1 MTKNAEFDAVSDG
14 QILRVRVDY
23 DGDMTILSPVVDLEY
38 EIAYAAMGGRKS
50 PELLFT
56 EEWEETPIKV
66 FLGKMSHS
74 AILTRQR
81 HLIAL
86 DWAEHVMPIYVAS
99 FPDKQEQV
107 ADIIKRARN
116 RFTHERECTSYTDEG
131 VKDQKSIKALDNN
144 ASEWSRE
151 NNEYTAWFAISSLRS
166 LLLHNLLFCANAAA
180 TAAGHL
186 ASNDYTPEF
195 YQAYH
200 AERLWQ
206 IRRIIDVANTLEKT
220 KKRKNAPKNW
230 PPLGATP

>member
-14 QILRVRVDY
+14 QILRVRIDY
-23 DGDMTILSPVVDLEY
+23 DGEMTILSPVVDLEY

-81 HLIAL
+81 YLIAL
-86 DWAEHVMPIYVAS
+86 DWVEHVIPIYTAQFPNKQQQFMDLIEDARKLLHHGNLLIAHVPDQVWKLKEQANHWAS
-99 FPDKQEQV
+99 L
-107 ADIIKRARN
+107 N
-116 RFTHERECTSYTDEG
+116 
-131 VKDQKSIKALDNN
+131 KSWAAFYEISAL
-144 ASEWSRE
+144 
-151 NNEYTAWFAISSLRS
+151 FS
-166 LLLHNLLFCANAAA
+166 LLKHDLVGSANAAA
-180 TAAGHL
+180 TAMSHHADPTRCT
-186 ASNDYTPEF
+186 AEF
-195 YQAYH
+195 NRAYET
-200 AERLWQ
+200 ERLWQ
-206 IRRIIDVANTLEKT
+206 IRRIIDVVNALDRT